1 MGRGFAV
8 IRDQYAGNWGQGRR
22 TVMGFQDVLAW
33 QKSMDLVEL
42 IYRETANLPETERF
56 GLQSQMRR
64 SAVSIPSNIA
74 EGFGRGGT
82 VEYARFIDIA
92 LGSLRELQ
100 TQIEIA
106 KRLGLISSA
115 GLFDLSDDTARLLYT
130 LRKGVRA
137 KL

>member
-1 MGRGFAV
+1 
-8 IRDQYAGNWGQGRR
+8 
-22 TVMGFQDVLAW
+22 MGFRNVIAW
-33 QKSMDLVEL
+33 QKSIDLVEL
-42 IYRETANLPETERF
+42 IYLVTAKLPESERF

-82 VEYARFIDIA
+82 VEYARFIDIS

-106 KRLGLISSA
+106 KRLGFIDSSQ
-115 GLFDLSDDTARLLYT
+115 LNDLTDETARLLYS

>member
-1 MGRGFAV
+1 MGYHDV
-8 IRDQYAGNWGQGRR
+8 I
-22 TVMGFQDVLAW
+22 AW
-33 QKSMDLVEL
+33 QKSMDIVEL
-42 IYRETANLPETERF
+42 IYRETESLPERERF

-82 VEYARFIDIA
+82 VEYARFIDIS

-106 KRLGLISSA
+106 KRLGFIDSTDLVN
-115 GLFDLSDDTARLLYT
+115 LSDETAKLLYS